1 MFSFRSSSLE
11 TVASSALL
19 LGIRAEL
26 AIKMA
31 QTAARIT
38 PISIGG
44 LQSVSTLLR
53 KKLHI

>member
-53 KKLHI
+53 KKPHI